1 MKQGDKYMKLIMLV
15 LALMVTSYVL
25 YSLIHDP
32 SSGVQTVQAALYS
45 ANEGISTQGVIV
57 RSEALISTDF
67 SLNVSVKA
75 EGQRVAAGEEV
86 AVSFM
91 DQGAW
96 SLYEEME
103 DMEDRLAQ
111 LQQALS
117 YQTQLTDSAAV
128 SKKLSEEL
136 AQYAAL
142 VAQGDLEAASER
154 AQSVQAL
161 VLRQNVGEDAQ
172 GQLAT
177 QIQGLQREVQS
188 LRDRSTSGFFSV
200 TVTEPGY
207 YSRVADG
214 FESRLTPEFLKT
226 AMASDLEVILNQG
239 GNNIG
244 DFTVGR
250 LITSS
255 SWYYW
260 AAVDPQYLE
269 GVETGDTLNLRL
281 VTKEPLELTMEVWR
295 LDRAQGLLILTAD
308 RYMSQISAYRYAD
321 ADIVFASY
329 SGLRVPKEAIC
340 YDKTSGNAGVYVL
353 VNREA
358 VWKPI
363 TLIYDVG
370 DAYIAELD
378 QSSTENLWPE
388 DLILTQTAGL
398 YDGKVVQ

>member
-1 MKQGDKYMKLIMLV
+1 MKQGDKYMKIIMLV

-32 SSGVQTVQAALYS
+32 SSGVQTVQAVLYS
-45 ANEGISTQGVIV
+45 ANEGVSTQGVIV
-57 RSEALISTDF
+57 RSETLIPTDF

-117 YQTQLTDSAAV
+117 YQTQLTDSGAV
-128 SKKLSEEL
+128 TKKLSEEL

-142 VAQGDLEAASER
+142 VAQGDLESASQR
-154 AQSVQAL
+154 GQSIQAL
-161 VLRQNVGEDAQ
+161 VLRQNVEGDAQ
-172 GQLAT
+172 GQLTT
-177 QIQGLQREVQS
+177 QIQGLQRQVQS
-188 LRDRSTSGFFSV
+188 LRERSAAGCFSV

-226 AMASDLEVILNQG
+226 ASAVDLEAIIDHG
-239 GNNIG
+239 GNDMG
-244 DFTVGR
+244 KFTVGR
-250 LITSS
+250 LITAS

-260 AAVDPQYLE
+260 AAVEPEYLE
-269 GVETGDTLNLRL
+269 AVETGDTLSLQL
-281 VTKEPLELTMEVWR
+281 VTKEPVELTMEVWR
-295 LDRAQGLLILTAD
+295 VDRNQGLLILTSD
-308 RYMSQISAYRYAD
+308 RYMSQISAHRYAD

-329 SGLRVPKEAIC
+329 AGLRVPKEAIC
-340 YDKTSGNAGVYVL
+340 YDEVSGSAGVYVL

-358 VWKPI
+358 VWKPV

-378 QSSTENLWPE
+378 QSSTNNLWPE
-388 DLILTQTAGL
+388 DLILTRTAGL